1 MKKLKDIKTLC
12 ELQDF
17 ILYGD
22 LQKVPISILGPN
34 WAPENRPE
42 MVDFDDEQMLR
53 VKMAAA
59 LEYFIK
65 INKGKHEWRSVLKTP
80 TEKSPE

>member
-17 ILYGD
+17 VLYGD
-22 LQKVPISILGPN
+22 LDKVPTSLLGPN
-34 WAPENRPE
+34 WNPANRPE
-42 MVDFDDEQMLR
+42 INDFDKEQILR

-59 LEYFIK
+59 IEYFVRVTKGEYVWQNVSK
-65 INKGKHEWRSVLKTP
+65 IQK
-80 TEKSPE
+80 EKSQE